1 MHRGIIKPGWAA
13 ATAAL
18 FIFLSS
24 PPDALASPS
33 GYGWGLC
40 GAQTARLERAR
51 RIPDHLLMAISL
63 VEAGRH
69 DGASGRTLAW
79 PWTVTAEGRG
89 RFLDTKSAA
98 IREVRRLRAR
108 GVENIDVGCMQVN
121 LYWHGDAFSSLAEA
135 FDPAGNVTYAADFLI
150 DLHEIGGSW
159 DRAVARYHSR
169 TPRFHIPYAK
179 KVRAAWRM
187 ARNQDRAAAQSTDR
201 RPGIAVGAAKKP
213 GRTVQQARRERA
225 GVAGTIKPGRTPPLV
240 SRRARVE
247 RNAPRHIAWRQ
258 ARPGGSRG
266 AQIILRENRRHI
278 MLKPGRNWA
287 GRATPVT
294 GGPAST
300 APR

>member
-1 MHRGIIKPGWAA
+1 MDRGITKPGLAA
-13 ATAAL
+13 AAL
-18 FIFLSS
+18 LIFLSGS
-24 PPDALASPS
+24 ADALANPT
-33 GYGWGLC
+33 GRGWGLC

-63 VEAGRH
+63 VESGRH
-69 DGASGRTLAW
+69 DGGSGRTLAW

-98 IREVRRLRAR
+98 ILEVQRLRAR
-108 GVENIDVGCMQVN
+108 GIDNIDVGCMQVN

-135 FDPAGNVTYAADFLI
+135 FDPARNVTYAADL
-150 DLHEIGGSW
+150 LVGLRKAEGSW
-159 DRAVARYHSR
+159 DQAMARYHSR

-187 ARNQDRAAAQSTDR
+187 ARAAAQSTDR

-213 GRTVQQARRERA
+213 GRTVQEARRERA
-225 GVAGTIKPGRTPPLV
+225 GIAGATKPGLAPPLV
-240 SRRARVE
+240 SRRTRVE

-258 ARPGGSRG
+258 ARSGGFRSV
-266 AQIILRENRRHI
+266 QIILRKNRRHI
-278 MLKPGRNWA
+278 VLKPGRTLV

-294 GGPAST
+294 RDPAST
-300 APR
+300 AAR

>member
-1 MHRGIIKPGWAA
+1 MDRGITKPVLAA
-13 ATAAL
+13 AL
-18 FIFLSS
+18 LIFLSG
-24 PPDALASPS
+24 PADALANPT
-33 GYGWGLC
+33 GRGWGLC

-63 VEAGRH
+63 VESGRH

-98 IREVRRLRAR
+98 IREVQRLRAR
-108 GVENIDVGCMQVN
+108 GIDNIDVGCMQVN

-135 FDPAGNVTYAADFLI
+135 FDPARNVTYAAELLV
-150 DLHEIGGSW
+150 DLHRAEGSW
-159 DRAVARYHSR
+159 DQAMARYHSR

-187 ARNQDRAAAQSTDR
+187 ARERDRGAAQSTDR
-201 RPGIAVGAAKKP
+201 RPGIAVGAARLP
-213 GRTVQQARRERA
+213 GLTPQQARRQRA
-225 GVAGTIKPGRTPPLV
+225 GIAGTIKPGRTPPLV
-240 SRRARVE
+240 SRRTRVE

-258 ARPGGSRG
+258 ARSGGFRSV
-266 AQIILRENRRHI
+266 QIILRENRRHI
-278 MLKPGRNWA
+278 VLKPGRTWV

-294 GGPAST
+294 RSPAST
-300 APR
+300 AAR